1 MQINKTKRSKVVG
14 KKLVKQPDTINAS
27 EKSQKV
33 VKSAIDQLGTIMSS
47 CKTPEEKQ
55 AVQGA
60 IANMSVVLLELK
72 K

>member
-1 MQINKTKRSKVVG
+1 MQISKSTR
-14 KKLVKQPDTINAS
+14 LVNAS
-27 EKSQKV
+27 TRTKKSTITATAKSQKV
-33 VKSAIDQLGTIMSS
+33 VKSAIEELGALMAS

-55 AVQGA
+55 SIQGA